1 MTRCSQIAAVVILAA
16 VMSACQA
23 QESSNSQ
30 LPVSTHSMDDI
41 SRIIALHQ
49 DAIMAL
55 DDVVAIGAALCEG
68 EPCIRVLLAKDNPD
82 TLAKLPEQL
91 EGFQVVA
98 ETSGPITAN

>member
-1 MTRCSQIAAVVILAA
+1 MTSYSQIATMVILA
-16 VMSACQA
+16 VFMSACQG
-23 QESSNSQ
+23 QESSNSKSS
-30 LPVSTHSMDDI
+30 VNTHSMDDI

-55 DDVVAIGAALCEG
+55 NDVVAIGASVCDG

-82 TLAKLPEQL
+82 TLAKLPKQI

>member
-1 MTRCSQIAAVVILAA
+1 M
-16 VMSACQA
+16 
-23 QESSNSQ
+23 EG
-30 LPVSTHSMDDI
+30 I

-55 DDVVAIGAALCEG
+55 DDVVAIGAGMCEG

-91 EGFQVVA
+91 EGIQVVA

>member
-1 MTRCSQIAAVVILAA
+1 MKRCGQIATMVILA
-16 VMSACQA
+16 VFMSACQG
-23 QESSNSQ
+23 QEPSNSKSS
-30 LPVSTHSMDDI
+30 VNTHNMDDI
-41 SRIIALHQ
+41 NRIIALHQ

-55 DDVVAIGAALCEG
+55 DDVVAIGASVCDD

-91 EGFQVVA
+91 EGIRVLA